1 MDFPFDKLFIN
12 KEATD
17 DEIIVIR
24 QILRNLDIKKY
35 LINSFLYLHIGD
47 DGTIEL
53 LSFDNNYVYIASKE
67 LQVTNKMAVQ
77 YLKDRDKI
85 DQEVNKMLYWA
96 GLNNIKKY
104 VPVISEDTL
113 ETGTSKKYANFNVYA
128 SSIEHATIVAT
139 LMSKK
144 DYLYMEDVD
153 A

>member
-1 MDFPFDKLFIN
+1 M
-12 KEATD
+12 
-17 DEIIVIR
+17 
-24 QILRNLDIKKY
+24 
-35 LINSFLYLHIGD
+35 HIGE

-85 DQEVNKMLYWA
+85 DQEVNKLLYWA

-104 VPVISEDTL
+104 VPVISEETL

-128 SSIEHATIVAT
+128 NSIEHATLVAT

>member
-1 MDFPFDKLFIN
+1 MEFPFDKLFIN

-17 DEIIVIR
+17 DEIVVIR
-24 QILRNLDIKKY
+24 QILRSIDVPKY
-35 LINSFLYLHIGD
+35 LINNFLYLHIGE

-85 DQEVNKMLYWA
+85 DQEVNKLLYWA

-104 VPVISEDTL
+104 VPVISEETL

-128 SSIEHATIVAT
+128 NSIENATLVAT
-139 LMSKK
+139 LMSNK